1 MYQLFLPL
9 FVALFI
15 LAVPE
20 ESAGQYGGLTEL
32 SDVRIVVEE
41 LSRKEKKL
49 GLSEDQVENH
59 VFVLL
64 QSKLRRRLVNDSV
77 EPYIY
82 ININVGITDGGDY
95 YGTVKV
101 DIYRQ
106 VTINK
111 TGKIFLASVWS
122 GDISLTGPQRDAVN
136 HVRSLLDQLLTIFAA
151 AWYRDN
157 PNHSDLVVVF

>member
-1 MYQLFLPL
+1 MYRLFLPL
-9 FVALFI
+9 IFALLI

-32 SDVRIVVEE
+32 SEVKIVVEE
-41 LSRKEKKL
+41 LSREEKKL
-49 GLSEDQVENH
+49 GLSEDQVKNH

-64 QSKLRRRLVNDSV
+64 QNKLRRRLVQDSV
-77 EPYIY
+77 KPYVY
-82 ININVGITDGGDY
+82 VNINVGITDRGDY

-122 GDISLTGPQRDAVN
+122 GGISLTGPEGDAVN
-136 HVRSLLDQLLTIFAA
+136 HVRSLLDQLLTGFAA

-157 PNHSDLVVVF
+157 PNQSDFVLVF